1 MERPIFN
8 IAAELDQVSSL
19 AQRGELL
26 DEALRLLTECCVWA
40 YLVHYSE
47 WLGDPASALL
57 ARETLANC
65 EGRLH
70 GFLESCQKA
79 PDPDSAA

>member
-1 MERPIFN
+1 MERPIFD
-8 IAAELDQVSSL
+8 AATALGQVYDL
-19 AQRGELL
+19 EERVRG
-26 DEALRLLTECCVWA
+26 EALRLFGDCCLWA
-40 YLVHYSE
+40 YMVHFSE
-47 WLGDPASALL
+47 WRKDPESVRV
-57 ARETLANC
+57 ARETLAIC

>member
-1 MERPIFN
+1 MERPVFN
-8 IAAELDQVSSL
+8 VVAELDQVTSL
-19 AQRGELL
+19 AQRRELL
-26 DEALRLLTECCVWA
+26 DEALRLLSECCVWA

-47 WLGDPASALL
+47 WLEQPSSALL